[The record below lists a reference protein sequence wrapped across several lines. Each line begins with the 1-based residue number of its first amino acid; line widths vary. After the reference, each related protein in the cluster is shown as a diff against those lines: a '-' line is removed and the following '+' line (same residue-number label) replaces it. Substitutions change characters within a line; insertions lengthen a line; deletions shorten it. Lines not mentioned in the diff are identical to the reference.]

1 MALNTGDV
9 APDFKLGSTTGDN
22 QGEFQLSAHRGK
34 KVVILFYPLDF
45 TPVCQ
50 SEIAAFENEVA
61 KFSAA
66 GAQVV
71 AISTDSVFT
80 HKAFQKEVG
89 GVSYPIASDRWPYA
103 DVAKAYGVFPPT
115 KHSIPFVNDR
125 AVFIV
130 DERGMI
136 AWAKIYEIGTMPD
149 PVEVLSSLK
158 SLS

>member
-1 MALNTGDV
+1 MALNVGDA
-9 APDFKLGSTTGDN
+9 APDFKLGSTTGEN
-22 QGEFQLSAHRGK
+22 QGEFQLSAHKGK

-50 SEIAAFENEVA
+50 REIAAFEGEVA
-61 KFSAA
+61 KLSAA

-115 KHSIPFVNDR
+115 RHSIPFVNDR
-125 AVFIV
+125 AIFIV
-130 DERGMI
+130 DGKGKI
-136 AWAKIYEIGTMPD
+136 AWSKIYEIGVMPD
-149 PVEVLSSLK
+149 PAEALAVLK
-158 SLS
+158 GLS

>member
-1 MALNTGDV
+1 MALNAGDV

-71 AISTDSVFT
+71 AISTNSIFT
-80 HKAFQKEVG
+80 HKAFQKDLG
-89 GVSYPIASDRWPYA
+89 GVSYPLASDRWPYA
-103 DVAKAYGVFPPT
+103 EVAKAYGVFPAA

-125 AVFIV
+125 AIFIV
-130 DERGMI
+130 DTKGKI
-136 AWAKIYEIGTMPD
+136 AWAKVYDIGVMPEPD
-149 PVEVLSSLK
+149 EALAALK
-158 SLS
+158 SIS

>member
-1 MALNTGDV
+1 MALNVGDA
-9 APDFKLGSTTGDN
+9 APDFKLGSTTGEN
-22 QGEFQLSAHRGK
+22 QGEFQLSAHKGK

-50 SEIAAFENEVA
+50 SEIAAFEGEVA

-115 KHSIPFVNDR
+115 RHSIPFVNDR
-125 AVFIV
+125 AIFIV
-130 DERGMI
+130 DGKGKI
-136 AWAKIYEIGTMPD
+136 AWSKIYEIGVMPD
-149 PVEVLSSLK
+149 PAEALAVLK
-158 SLS
+158 GLS

>member
-1 MALNTGDV
+1 MALNVGDV
-9 APDFKLGSTTGDN
+9 APDFKLGSTTGEN
-22 QGEFQLSAHRGK
+22 QGEFQLSAHKGK

-103 DVAKAYGVFPPT
+103 EIAKTYGVFPPT

-125 AVFIV
+125 AIFIV
-130 DERGMI
+130 DKNGKI
-136 AWAKIYEIGTMPD
+136 AWTKIYEIGTMPEPD
-149 PVEVLSSLK
+149 EVLAALK
-158 SLS
+158 NIS